1 MRKLNHVLTEIQINL
16 PVLEK
21 KKILR
26 KLLIEERKK
35 LAGIAKPQDWGPRQF
50 FRALELLKVTSEDLK
65 KNDEKR
71 KFLIA
76 CYFPIRN
83 ELDIACFA
91 DEYWLF
97 PRISLNGDLKWFKYG
112 DGKDGLIKNKYG
124 IFEKPEENCFEYT
137 IDMPPMLC
145 FLPGLAASKDGHRL
159 GYGGGFYDRFLNKMN
174 KKITS
179 VFCLPSED
187 FLFDIIPS
195 DANDQKV
202 DLVLW

>member
-26 KLLIEERKK
+26 RILLEERKK
-35 LAGIAKPQDWGPRQF
+35 LASIAKPQDWGSRQF
-50 FRALELLKVTSEDLK
+50 FRALELLKVTIAELK
-65 KNDEKR
+65 KKQEER

-91 DEYWLF
+91 DEHWIF
-97 PRISLNGDLKWFKYG
+97 PRIIQNGELKWFEYG
-112 DGKDGLIKNKYG
+112 DGKSGLIKNQYG

-137 IDMPPMLC
+137 IDKPPMLC
-145 FLPGLAASKDGHRL
+145 FLPGLAASKEGHRL

-174 KKITS
+174 KRITS

-187 FLFDIIPS
+187 FVFDDIPLDS
-195 DANDQKV
+195 NDHKV
-202 DLVLW
+202 DLVVW